1 MTFEPGVMAFAER
14 FLSDRTF
21 QLIVAP
27 ALADLHFA
35 GGNSRL
41 SRAANRL
48 AVVRAVAGALREDLK
63 GGFGS
68 FAALAVV
75 PAGYYLF
82 LLVLGLDFFKS
93 TTEFLVVAVSI
104 LFLSLGPV
112 MVCFWPARRTLPRSD

>member
-1 MTFEPGVMAFAER
+1 MTFESGVMAFAER

-35 GGNSRL
+35 DGSSRL

-48 AVVRAVAGALREDLK
+48 AVVRAVAGGLREDLK
-63 GGFGS
+63 GGFSS
-68 FAALAVV
+68 FASLAVV

-112 MVCFWPARRTLPRSD
+112 MVCFWPSRRTLPRSY